1 MDKKKYVLQDNWK
14 WIFFAKFWFRS
25 NLGHF
30 YPPLETVKRNWWC
43 PTKIE
48 GNQVRFFFFFSP
60 LANIFTESYIYFFV
74 EFIFLVRPFRPLHL
88 EKSWDFFLPVKYPF
102 DYFLILNYFHSL
114 LHRYGHFEIRIF
126 PEEERIVEKTSKRFP
141 SFPLSFLF
149 S

>member
-1 MDKKKYVLQDNWK
+1 MVSNEDRGQPSQVL
-14 WIFFAKFWFRS
+14 
-25 NLGHF
+25 
-30 YPPLETVKRNWWC
+30 
-43 PTKIE
+43 
-48 GNQVRFFFFFSP
+48 FFFPP

-126 PEEERIVEKTSKRFP
+126 PEEERIVEKNVKTI